1 MRDGL
6 EEGKSGSR
14 EAAKEA
20 LRGAGHGMLVAGAG
34 AAEEA
39 VVR

>member
-6 EEGKSGSR
+6 EEGKSGSK

-20 LRGAGHGMLVAGAG
+20 LGGAGHGMLVAGAG

-39 VVR
+39 VAR